1 MCEVEFWEV
10 FFTNESTR
18 IFKVIS
24 LTLVDCRIADL
35 ESFFSDFYLFAKL
48 LMCLAANSGST
59 GHEAPIL
66 SDAHS
71 HDVFIDSGIVQQ
83 MLL

>member
-35 ESFFSDFYLFAKL
+35 ESFSRIYLFAKL

-59 GHEAPIL
+59 GHKAPIL

-83 MLL
+83 VLL